1 MGEVFD
7 ALQMLNQMYK
17 LNLSGAEVLR
27 AEQSFKSELARR
39 GNFPKEL
46 KSNTEA
52 LASDWE
58 VVTYLKPRE
67 KSISMRQLNTLAER
81 TVSGSVAAGGRTT
94 GKLATGAL
102 SRGAAPAKKA
112 SKTARKTARKK
123 TSE

>member
-17 LNLSGAEVLR
+17 LNLSGAQVLR

-46 KSNTEA
+46 KSNTDA
-52 LASDWE
+52 LASGWE
-58 VVTYLKPRE
+58 VVTYLKPRD
-67 KSISMRQLNTLAER
+67 KAISMRQLSSLAEEAVAGKTAAGR
-81 TVSGSVAAGGRTT
+81 LATGKAAGGT
-94 GKLATGAL
+94 L
-102 SRGAAPAKKA
+102 SRGASPAKKTTA
-112 SKTARKTARKK
+112 KKTTRKK

>member
-17 LNLSGAEVLR
+17 LNLSGAQVLR

-46 KSNTEA
+46 KSNTDA

-67 KSISMRQLNTLAER
+67 KTISMRQLNTLAEQ
-81 TVSGSVAAGGRTT
+81 TVSGKLAPGGLAT
-94 GKLATGAL
+94 GKLGAPTL

-112 SKTARKTARKK
+112 SKAAKKATRKK